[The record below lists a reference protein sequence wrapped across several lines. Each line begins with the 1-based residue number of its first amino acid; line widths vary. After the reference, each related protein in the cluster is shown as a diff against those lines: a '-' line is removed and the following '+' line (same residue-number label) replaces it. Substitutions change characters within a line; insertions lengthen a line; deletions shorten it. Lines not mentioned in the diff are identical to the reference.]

1 MRLNPKSKIANPKSR
16 SYVAQREADS
26 DPRRAAGDHRCAGWR
41 DGSPL
46 LAEPGEPVVFVLS
59 QPQND
64 WTACFSSL
72 DPDAEWTITEALALG
87 LEQPAIYALFSD
99 DTGTYAYRYFEDGV
113 LHEELLPDQD
123 DSSRI
128 DSDSLIERLM
138 THGVPLDLIDDRTIN
153 FGADHVLVGYGHA
166 RA

>member
-1 MRLNPKSKIANPKSR
+1 MLRNEKLILIRDVPPAIIDALDGVMAAQGMQRVAMREL
-16 SYVAQREADS
+16 RED
-26 DPRRAAGDHRCAGWR
+26 WT
-41 DGSPL
+41 PL

-72 DPDAEWTITEALALG
+72 DPDAEWAITEALALG

-123 DSSRI
+123 DSSRL

-138 THGVPLDLIDDRTIN
+138 THGVSLDLIDDRTIN
-153 FGADHVLVGYGHA
+153 FGADHVLVGYGHV